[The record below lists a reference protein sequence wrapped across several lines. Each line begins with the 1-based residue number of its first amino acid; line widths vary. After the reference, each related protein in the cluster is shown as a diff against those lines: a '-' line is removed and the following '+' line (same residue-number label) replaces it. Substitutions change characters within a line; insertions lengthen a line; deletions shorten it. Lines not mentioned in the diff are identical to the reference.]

1 MSYKLGFILS
11 LFFIVELFLL
21 ACDLFT
27 CQMVYTNLDAASVV
41 AGNVISSKGGIT
53 EEVVKYIED
62 TTGGYIVG
70 LTEEAPRFG
79 DIYEF
84 KVAKEVNTFT
94 VFGQAREIA
103 VVRGVVI
110 GYYN

>member
-11 LFFIVELFLL
+11 LLFVVELFLL
-21 ACDLFT
+21 AGDLFT
-27 CQMVYTNLDAASVV
+27 SQIIYTNLDAASVI

-53 EEVVKYIED
+53 SEVVRYVEE
-62 TTGGYIVG
+62 TTGGAI
-70 LTEEAPRFG
+70 EAMSNETPRFG
-79 DIYEF
+79 DVYEF
-84 KVAKEVNTFT
+84 KLSKSYKPLSGFGHVRT
-94 VFGQAREIA
+94 VS